1 MVAFALMTR
10 TSLVVLAA
18 LAGCAGA
25 TADAPLRV
33 KLGISRDQAIHD
45 LRAAKFCFTPDGPA
59 QTLETFT
66 RCDGPGSDWAA
77 SWVVARYEQQ
87 RLAELRRY
95 ERFDDDARALERF
108 NQLVA
113 ARAELS
119 PDAGEAGKAALQ
131 KDGALEP
138 GTKIVKAF
146 QADADTIVGVYLL
159 TPQPPERAEILEA
172 VVRVR
177 R

>member
-1 MVAFALMTR
+1 MV
-10 TSLVVLAA
+10 VVLAA

-59 QTLETFT
+59 QPVETFQ
-66 RCDGPGSDWAA
+66 RCDSPGSDWAEA
-77 SWVVARYEQQ
+77 WVVARYDQ
-87 RLAELRRY
+87 LTLVELRRY
-95 ERFDDDARALERF
+95 ERFNDDARALERF

-119 PDAGEAGKAALQ
+119 PDAGEAGKVALT

-138 GTKIVKAF
+138 GTKMVKAF
-146 QADADTIVGVYLL
+146 RADADTIVGVYLL
-159 TPQPPERAEILEA
+159 TPQPPDHADILEA
-172 VVRVR
+172 VVRVKH
-177 R
+177 

>member
-1 MVAFALMTR
+1 M
-10 TSLVVLAA
+10 VVLAA

-59 QTLETFT
+59 QPVETFK
-66 RCDGPGSDWAA
+66 RCDAPGSDWAEA
-77 SWVVARYEQQ
+77 WVVARYDQ
-87 RLAELRRY
+87 LTLVELRRY
-95 ERFDDDARALERF
+95 ERFNDGARALERF

-119 PDAGEAGKAALQ
+119 PDAGDAGKIALE

-138 GTKIVKAF
+138 GTKMVKAF

-159 TPQPPERAEILEA
+159 TPQPPDQADILEA
-172 VVRVR
+172 VVRVKH
-177 R
+177 